1 MSENTPVYGCDGC
14 NTTGGRMSC
23 PIHQATRLYG
33 HRPNGTLE
41 WPGDSFA
48 EIRRLQAEIERLQ
61 GLLAE
66 QDREFNAEN
75 LRAERA
81 ERRIAELE
89 RERDEA
95 RKALVWAWKNAQDY
109 KENAPP
115 DIYAIFKAAR
125 AAAKDDE

>member
-1 MSENTPVYGCDGC
+1 MNENAPVYGCDGC

-23 PIHQATRLYG
+23 PIHG
-33 HRPNGTLE
+33 PSGTGWL
-41 WPGDSFA
+41 GDSFA

-81 ERRIAELE
+81 KARVKELE
-89 RERDEA
+89 EFIQEVADGCSMQLHELRGEE
-95 RKALVWAWKNAQDY
+95 
-109 KENAPP
+109 
-115 DIYAIFKAAR
+115 
-125 AAAKDDE
+125 

>member
-1 MSENTPVYGCDGC
+1 MNEDLMYAMHV
-14 NTTGGRMSC
+14 
-23 PIHQATRLYG
+23 
-33 HRPNGTLE
+33 
-41 WPGDSFA
+41 A
-48 EIRRLQAEIERLQ
+48 EECKK
-61 GLLAE
+61 
-66 QDREFNAEN
+66 
-75 LRAERA
+75 RAERA